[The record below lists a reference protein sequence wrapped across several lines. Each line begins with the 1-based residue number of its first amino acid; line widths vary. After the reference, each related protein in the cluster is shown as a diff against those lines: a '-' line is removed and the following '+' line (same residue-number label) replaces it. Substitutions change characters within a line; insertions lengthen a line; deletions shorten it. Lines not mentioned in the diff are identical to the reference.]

1 MQGKSFARRDRLI
14 EIQHKV
20 QRIWEENKVYQY
32 EVDQSK
38 PKYFANFPY
47 PYMNGFLHLGHAFS
61 MSKAEFMVRYKRM
74 KGFNVLYPQ
83 GYHCTGMP
91 ISAAAKKLENNLKEF
106 SLEQLEEMFQKDVK
120 PPTQYQILRS
130 MSIP

>member
-1 MQGKSFARRDRLI
+1 MQQTKQSFARRDRLL
-14 EIQHKV
+14 EIQSQAQK
-20 QRIWEENKVYQY
+20 IWEENKVYDY

-61 MSKAEFMVRYKRM
+61 MSKAEFMIRYKRM

-91 ISAAAKKLENNLKEF
+91 ISAAAKKLEKNLNDHSIEK
-106 SLEQLEEMFQKDVK
+106 LEEMCKEGK
-120 PPTQYQILRS
+120 TPT
-130 MSIP
+130 